1 MYNNNNPISHTSMK
15 ANTFTRIFFSALL
28 AVMTQTALCA
38 VDVPEYRFHST
49 GTLMSRPTPVIV
61 STPAVSFSPA
71 KTSGS
76 AFRLYSTSSSSVSVA
91 GVAGGSS
98 ASYSGGGSGRA
109 SSINYSGGSY
119 SISLPALSI
128 SRTSVASQI
137 AASLDE
143 AESEKQGVRRI
154 APPVPDG
161 NPTPVGDAPWMML
174 ILMMAGYTLYRRR
187 VRE

>member
-1 MYNNNNPISHTSMK
+1 MK
-15 ANTFTRIFFSALL
+15 ANTLTRIFFSALL

-38 VDVPEYRFHST
+38 ADVPEYRFHST
-49 GTLMSRPTPVIV
+49 GSLMSRP
-61 STPAVSFSPA
+61 TPAVSFSPA

-76 AFRLYSTSSSSVSVA
+76 AFRLYTTSSSSVSVA
-91 GVAGGSS
+91 GAAGGSS

-119 SISLPALSI
+119 SVSLPALSI

-137 AASLDE
+137 AVSLDE

-154 APPVPDG
+154 APAVPEG
-161 NPTPVGDAPWMML
+161 NPTPVGDAPWLML

-187 VRE
+187 VRG